1 MGKYTFW
8 LDGQVV
14 DGAGHTLDRHAAT
27 LADKLKFSAEQRALV
42 VAELRNV
49 VPTLVKL
56 EDEPESRMRDIV
68 GRGVERVLQLA
79 DAIDRSVSGA
89 DVDWYAVSYCA
100 PVKWCSGSAALEG
113 YFLLYVPEHCSWR
126 RIVENITYW
135 QRDEKAKLL
144 SEARFPDAAPRARV
158 LVRDRQ
164 HANRYYMPRVGIV
177 ALSEEG

>member
-14 DGAGHTLDRHAAT
+14 DGAGRTLDRHAAT

-42 VAELRNV
+42 VAELRNAL

-113 YFLLYVPEHCSWR
+113 YGVRQRPGRGRVPEGPGSSVRLRAQAVRHEAANGLGEDHVGHDR
-126 RIVENITYW
+126 P
-135 QRDEKAKLL
+135 RDECRCAC
-144 SEARFPDAAPRARV
+144 R
-158 LVRDRQ
+158 
-164 HANRYYMPRVGIV
+164 
-177 ALSEEG
+177 